1 MSAPTKRD
9 LVVPVSPVD
18 HVLSSA
24 HARVTIVEYG
34 DFECPNCKQAAPA
47 LKHIVAHHG
56 DRVRLVFRHFPLEEV
71 HPHALHAALA
81 AETAGAQGKFWE
93 MHDFLFDNQ
102 ANLRVRQLRTR
113 AEHLEL
119 DMERYDSEMHGELYL
134 QRVRE
139 EIEGGRLSGVRATPG
154 IFINGRRHDVSFGLG
169 RSARDGI
176 VMRESSI
183 PVTVVQETT
192 SLG

>member
-9 LVVPVSPVD
+9 LVVPVGPID
-18 HVLSSA
+18 HVLGSA

-47 LKHIVAHHG
+47 LKHIVAHHE
-56 DRVRLVFRHFPLEEV
+56 DRVRLVFRHFPFEEV

-93 MHDFLFDNQ
+93 MHDLLFDNQ
-102 ANLRVRQLRTR
+102 ANLRLSQLRTR

-119 DMERYDSEMHGELYL
+119 DMERYDSEMHVELYL

-169 RSARDGI
+169 SLADA
-176 VMRESSI
+176 VTAALRE
-183 PVTVVQETT
+183 
-192 SLG
+192 